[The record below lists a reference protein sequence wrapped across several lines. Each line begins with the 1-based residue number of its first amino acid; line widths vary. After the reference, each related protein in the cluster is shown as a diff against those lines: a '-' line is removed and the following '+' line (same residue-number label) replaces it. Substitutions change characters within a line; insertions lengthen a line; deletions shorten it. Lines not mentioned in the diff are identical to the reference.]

1 MPKLTVFR
9 GDAIVTTVDL
19 DGRDF
24 RVGRVADNDIVLPDE
39 GKAVSRFHAELRQEG
54 DSYVV
59 LDLNSQNGTW
69 VEGERVTKAAIAP
82 GSEIAIGPYRL
93 ICEEAG
99 AGTAPEIK
107 TPGVPVETAVHEAT
121 SGTQRL
127 RAAAA
132 QKPPVAAPRPVVA
145 QKPAAS
151 KRSSSPS
158 VKAAGAKG
166 GAQQS
171 NDPIARLAR
180 LPKPVLFGGFTVIA
194 LATMLLRPSEKTAET
209 PSPTATPT
217 PVTAGGQAATPPPAD
232 TNATVIANH
241 LEEARKLEASQEY
254 ERALREHIDPVLLIE
269 PRHTEALELAAK
281 LRDAAAKAVLA
292 AASATPTPAPVDP
305 AAAPAP
311 PKPRPRAEPADP
323 NALPRVAGESTADWQ
338 SRNAQLLSDYEQA
351 IGRVNAQDWRNAIAQ
366 LENVA
371 ARHPTYRDVQVRLS
385 DARASL
391 AEATRVAF
399 EHGRELEGKGDL
411 AGALREFQR
420 ADTLGHAN
428 ASGAAAAVAG
438 RMRKEGQDAFTRAR
452 QYDALGRVPEA
463 IALYERV
470 VRYLP
475 ADDPNRKVAEERL
488 ARLRG
493 GE

>member
-9 GDAIVTTVDL
+9 GDAVVTTVDL

-69 VEGERVTKAAIAP
+69 VEGERVSRAALHP

-93 ICEEAG
+93 VCEGGG
-99 AGTAPEIK
+99 AATAPEIK
-107 TPGVPVETAVHEAT
+107 TPGVPVETAVHEVT
-121 SGTQRL
+121 TGTQRL

-132 QKPPVAAPRPVVA
+132 QKAVVA
-145 QKPAAS
+145 PKPA
-151 KRSSSPS
+151 KRSSPA
-158 VKAAGAKG
+158 VKPAMAKG
-166 GAQQS
+166 AAQKS

-180 LPKPVLFGGFTVIA
+180 LPKPVLFGGFTMIA
-194 LATMLLRPSEKTAET
+194 LATMLLRPSEKPPET
-209 PSPTATPT
+209 QPAAATATPA
-217 PVTAGGQAATPPPAD
+217 PAGGESTPPPAD

-241 LEEARKLEASQEY
+241 LEEARKLEANKEY

-269 PRHTEALELAAK
+269 PRHTEALELSAK
-281 LRDAAAKAVLA
+281 LRDASAKAVLEA
-292 AASATPTPAPVDP
+292 AAATPTPAPVDP
-305 AAAPAP
+305 VVAPTPAR
-311 PKPRPRAEPADP
+311 PRPRVEPADP

-338 SRNAQLLSDYEQA
+338 TRNAQLATDYEA
-351 IGRVNAQDWRNAIAQ
+351 ALARVNANDWRNAIAQ

-391 AEATRVAF
+391 AEATRAAF
-399 EHGRELEGKGDL
+399 DLGKELEGKGDL
-411 AGALREFQR
+411 SGALREFQR

-475 ADDPNRKVAEERL
+475 AGDANRKVAEERL